1 MKIDKGIPVPP
12 GKKGVLGK
20 YSETALQ
27 MEIGDSVG
35 NLTQGQRN
43 ALVAGLKYVYGK
55 KKFTQTTGRKKYR
68 FMNKTSRAVKQDD
81 GTYRVWRVDMPTKYA
96 DQKTNEILDYH
107 MQKTGNKK

>member
-1 MKIDKGIPVPP
+1 MKIDKSIPVPP
-12 GKKGVLGK
+12 GKSGVLGR
-20 YSETALQ
+20 YSETALR

-55 KKFTQTTGRKKYR
+55 KKFTQTMGRKKYR

-96 DQKTNEILDYH
+96 DLKTDQILDFH
-107 MQKTGNKK
+107 QQKTGNET